1 MSLFGPVNIPPLEAW
16 HYNKP
21 LISSNLFSDQL
32 GDAAILIDP
41 LDYKQI
47 SDAILKIDNKNIV
60 DELILNGK
68 KKLEDIEKNLNV
80 AKDNILEKLNTFE
93 KKRNLWD

>member
-1 MSLFGPVNIPPLEAW
+1 M
-16 HYNKP
+16 
-21 LISSNLFSDQL
+21 
-32 GDAAILIDP
+32 
-41 LDYKQI
+41 
-47 SDAILKIDNKNIV
+47 
-60 DELILNGK
+60 DELILNG